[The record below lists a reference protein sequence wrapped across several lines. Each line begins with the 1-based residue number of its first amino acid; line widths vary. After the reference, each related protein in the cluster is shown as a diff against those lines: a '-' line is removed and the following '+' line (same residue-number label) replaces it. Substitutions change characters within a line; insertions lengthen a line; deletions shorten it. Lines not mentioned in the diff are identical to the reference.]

1 MSYRA
6 NWTPSRWWY
15 LYTGIGGFVF
25 FLPFVGLMPAVGA
38 ASGLVIY
45 CLLITFATWL
55 FHKERGRPFTTA
67 DWRLTFTAAAVVF
80 VGAAV
85 VALIRLGAA
94 RLIDLVR

>member
-1 MSYRA
+1 MGYRTDL
-6 NWTPSRWWY
+6 TPSRWWY

-25 FLPFVGLMPAVGA
+25 FLPVVGFVPAVGA

-45 CLLITFATWL
+45 CLLITLAAWL
-55 FHKERGRPFTTA
+55 FHKERRRPFTTA

-80 VGAAV
+80 AGAAV

-94 RLIDLVR
+94 ALIDLVK